1 MNTNLTTT
9 IATERNQRLADQATE
24 YRRDNTNRRQSTHR
38 RHRVAAFLK
47 DLAAASL

>member
-9 IATERNQRLADQATE
+9 IATERNHRFVDQAAE
-24 YRRDNTNRRQSTHR
+24 YRRDNTGRRKGTHR
-38 RHRVAAFLK
+38 RHRVAGFLK